1 MPKRLLS
8 AAAGAA
14 VALAAGAAGAA
25 DSIKIGFSHSKT
37 GIFAQAAIS
46 QLQAYELWREQV
58 NARGGLNVAGTKRMI
73 EFVRYDDQS
82 SSGKAVQIYEK
93 LITDDKVDLLLSPW
107 GTSLHFAIAS
117 VIQRYRFPV
126 VGNTAA
132 SVQLRDLKA
141 GNLWFPTS
149 LFPDKQSS
157 ELSRLLKAQGVE
169 SAALITN
176 QLPYTQE
183 NKKFVVPAL
192 KSAGIELVI
201 DEDYPPNVKDL
212 TPLLNKIK
220 NAEPDAV
227 LAYTYPADAVLYVKG
242 AREVGLNAGAQVVLL
257 GPQYDFFAKIF
268 GPARNGILTMGHWTP
283 LRTDWPSAKTFADA
297 FRARWKTE
305 ADFLD
310 APLAY
315 VSVEILEQA
324 VAVAGTDKDKLRK
337 AISSMTFRTINGP
350 ARFEGIQ
357 NVLLPTMI
365 SQIQDQKQHIVWP
378 PDQATAKVIAKPAW
392 K

>member
-1 MPKRLLS
+1 MLKRFLS
-8 AAAGAA
+8 AAIGAA
-14 VALAAGAAGAA
+14 AALAATAATAA
-25 DSIKIGFSHSKT
+25 EPIRIGFSQSRT
-37 GIFAQAAIS
+37 GIFAQAATS
-46 QLQAYELWREQV
+46 QFQAYELWREQV
-58 NARGGLNVAGTKRMI
+58 NARGGLNVAGTRRMV
-73 EFVRYDDQS
+73 EFVAYDDQS
-82 SSGKAVQIYEK
+82 NASKAVQIYEK
-93 LITDDKVDLLLSPW
+93 LITDDKVALLLAPW
-107 GTSLHFAIAS
+107 GTSLHFAIAG
-117 VIQRYRFPV
+117 VIERYRFPV

-141 GNLWFPTS
+141 GNIWFPTS
-149 LFPDKQSS
+149 LFPDKQSKA
-157 ELSRLLKAQGVE
+157 LAALLKAQGVGT
-169 SAALITN
+169 AALIAN

-192 KSAGIELVI
+192 ENAGIALLVN
-201 DEDYPPNVKDL
+201 EDYPPNVKDL
-212 TPLLNKIK
+212 TPLLNKIR
-220 NAEPDAV
+220 NAGPDAV
-227 LAYTYPADAVLYVKG
+227 LAYTYPADAVLYVQG
-242 AREVGLNAGAQVVLL
+242 AREVGLNAGTQVVLL

-283 LRTDWPSAKTFADA
+283 LRADWPSAKTFADA
-297 FRARWKTE
+297 FKARWKTD

-324 VAVAGTDKDKLRK
+324 VAIAGTDKDKLRA
-337 AISSMTFRTINGP
+337 AISTMTFQTINGP

-378 PDQATAKVIAKPAW
+378 PDQATASAIAKPAW

>member
-1 MPKRLLS
+1 MLKRFLS

-14 VALAAGAAGAA
+14 VALAATATMAA
-25 DSIKIGFSHSKT
+25 DPIRIGFSHSKT
-37 GIFAQAAIS
+37 GIFAQAATS
-46 QLQAYELWREQV
+46 QIQVYELWREQV
-58 NARGGLNVAGTKRMI
+58 NARGGLNVAGIKRMI
-73 EFVRYDDQS
+73 EFVTYDDQS
-82 SSGKAVQIYEK
+82 SSGKTVQIYEK

-107 GTSLHFAIAS
+107 GTSLHFAIAG
-117 VIQRYRFPV
+117 VIERYRFPV

-141 GNLWFPTS
+141 GNIWFPTS
-149 LFPDKQSS
+149 LFPDKQSIA
-157 ELSRLLKAQGVE
+157 LAKLLKARGVG

-192 KSAGIELVI
+192 KSVGIKLLVS
-201 DEDYPPNVKDL
+201 EDYPPNVKDL
-212 TPLLNKIK
+212 TPLLNKIR
-220 NAEPDAV
+220 NAKPDAV

-242 AREVGLNAGAQVVLL
+242 AREVGLNAGTQVVLL

-283 LRTDWPSAKTFADA
+283 LRTDWPTAKTFADA
-297 FRARWKTE
+297 FKARWKTDP
-305 ADFLD
+305 DFLD

-315 VSVEILEQA
+315 ISVEILEQA
-324 VAVAGTDKDKLRK
+324 VAIAGTDKDKLRK
-337 AISSMTFRTINGP
+337 AISTMTFQTINGP
-350 ARFEGIQ
+350 ARFEGVQ

-378 PDQATAKVIAKPAW
+378 PDQATASVIAKPAW